1 MAIAKDAAINNSQL
15 ISEAST
21 FRLGY
26 RGDIEGLR
34 ALAILL
40 VIAAHAG
47 VPWLAGG
54 FVGVDVFFVLSGY
67 LITGLLLQEIRV
79 TGGLRLWKFYAR
91 RLRRL
96 LPALLFMVICT
107 SLLAMTLLAPFEQLN
122 IIPAARAASVWVSN
136 IYFAFT
142 DFDYF
147 APASDE
153 NLFLHTWSLGVE
165 EQFYLV
171 WPVLLMLLLGTWHWQ
186 GSAQNLRRLQFGMI
200 TTIGLFLLLSIFL
213 TYKIPS
219 WGFYLMPSR
228 AWQFAMGALA
238 LLWSTRTGRDVSNIS
253 SLRVSRRT
261 SRILAMAGWAG
272 IALIL
277 GSAMLLDPNTAYPS
291 AWALLPSTGAVLVLI
306 TGATANAASVSRV
319 MSLPPMQ
326 WTGRISY
333 SWYLWH
339 WPILVLG
346 GTLFSNGEGTDIW
359 LLVALSLGLAVFS
372 YWAVESPIRRNKK
385 LSARTGLA
393 LVVSLLL
400 MSVALVFSTAWQY
413 TAISWSESPEQ
424 KLYYE
429 HRANLPVIYQ
439 MGCDELHYSPQVRI
453 CEFGDKDAA
462 QTVVLIGDSIMV
474 QWFPAL
480 SAAYDKPG
488 WRLLVLTKSACPMVD
503 APFFYK
509 RIGKEYTVCSRW
521 RDDAL
526 ATLASI
532 KPDVVFIGGASN
544 YGFSESQWITGT
556 RRVLS
561 KIAPVTKE
569 VFLLR
574 ATHRLPFDGP
584 GCLARRDWQPAFL
597 SIPGEC
603 SSAADSQHETDVFAW
618 LKEAA
623 SDFDNVTIIDLNPV
637 VCPDGRCYAEMNGK
651 IVFRDSQH
659 LSSQFSET
667 LSEIFFTPIATGN
680 PLILQSNP
688 ERQQVVHFAHPPVE
702 NNGMVKIPE

>member
-1 MAIAKDAAINNSQL
+1 MNFKRIYMAITNDTAIENSHL
-15 ISEAST
+15 ISEAGS

-34 ALAILL
+34 AVAILL

-67 LITGLLLQEIRV
+67 LITGLLLQEIRE
-79 TGGLRLWKFYAR
+79 TGSLRLWKFYTR

-96 LPALLFMVICT
+96 LPALLFMVICI
-107 SLLAMTLLAPFEQLN
+107 SLLAMILLAPFEQLN
-122 IIPAARAASVWVSN
+122 IVPAARAASVWVSN

-147 APASDE
+147 APAADE

-171 WPVLLMLLLGTWHWQ
+171 WPVFLMLLLGAWHWQ
-186 GSAQNLRRLQFGMI
+186 GAARNLGRLRFGMI
-200 TTIGLFLLLSIFL
+200 ATVSLCLLMSIYL
-213 TYKIPS
+213 TYNMPS

-228 AWQFAMGALA
+228 AWQFALGALA
-238 LLWSTRTGRDVSNIS
+238 LLWSTGNGRNVSNIS

-261 SRILAMAGWAG
+261 SRILAIGGWAG
-272 IALIL
+272 ISMILSSAL
-277 GSAMLLDPNTAYPS
+277 LLHPNTAYPS
-291 AWALLPSTGAVLVLI
+291 GWALLPSAGAALVLLA
-306 TGATANAASVSRV
+306 GAAVNTASVTRV
-319 MSLPPMQ
+319 LSLPPMQ

-346 GTLFSNGEGTDIW
+346 GTLFTNGDEADIR

-372 YWAVESPIRRNKK
+372 YWAVESPIRRHKK
-385 LSARTGLA
+385 LSAQPGFVLA
-393 LVVSLLL
+393 ASLML
-400 MSVALVFSTAWQY
+400 MSVAVVFSTVWQY
-413 TAISWSESPEQ
+413 TAVSWSESPEQ
-424 KLYYE
+424 RLYYE
-429 HRANLPVIYQ
+429 LRADLPVIYP
-439 MGCDELHYSPQVRI
+439 MGCDEWFYSPQVRI
-453 CEFGDKDAA
+453 CAFGDKDAA
-462 QTVVLIGDSIMV
+462 QTAVLMGDSIMG

-480 SAAYDKPG
+480 SATYTKPG
-488 WRLLVLTKSACPMVD
+488 WRLLVLTKSSCPMVD

-526 ATLASI
+526 AKLASI
-532 KPDVVFIGGASN
+532 KPDVVFIGSASN
-544 YGFSESQWITGT
+544 YDFSKSQWIFGT

-561 KIAPVTKE
+561 KITPVAND
-569 VFLLR
+569 VFIIR
-574 ATHRLPFDGP
+574 ATHKLLFDGP

-603 SSAADSQHETDVFAW
+603 SSESGSQRGTDVYAW
-618 LKEAA
+618 LNEAA
-623 SDFDNVTIIDLNPV
+623 KGFDNVTVVDLNPL
-637 VCPDGRCYAEMNGK
+637 VCPGGRCYAEMDGEV
-651 IVFRDSQH
+651 VFRDSQH
-659 LSSQFSET
+659 LSSGFSET
-667 LSEIFFTPIATGN
+667 LSEALFY
-680 PLILQSNP
+680 SNEDRP
-688 ERQQVVHFAHPPVE
+688 GRKAY
-702 NNGMVKIPE
+702 

>member
-1 MAIAKDAAINNSQL
+1 MAIVNDTTIKNSHAIP
-15 ISEAST
+15 EAGG

-34 ALAILL
+34 AVAILL

-67 LITGLLLQEIRV
+67 LITGLLLQEIRE
-79 TGGLRLWKFYAR
+79 TGGLRLWKFYTR

-107 SLLAMTLLAPFEQLN
+107 SLLVMTLLAPFEQLN
-122 IIPAARAASVWVSN
+122 LIPAARAASIWVSN

-147 APASDE
+147 AQAADE

-171 WPVLLMLLLGTWHWQ
+171 WPVFLMLLLGTWHWQ
-186 GSAQNLRRLQFGMI
+186 GAGQNLWRLRFGMI
-200 TTIGLFLLLSIFL
+200 ATIGLCLLLSIFL

-228 AWQFAMGALA
+228 AWQFALGALA
-238 LLWSTRTGRDVSNIS
+238 LIWSTGNGRNVSNIS
-253 SLRVSRRT
+253 SLRVSRGT
-261 SRILAMAGWAG
+261 SRILATGGWAG

-277 GSAMLLDPNTAYPS
+277 GSALLLDPNTAYPGV
-291 AWALLPSTGAVLVLI
+291 WAFLPSAGAALVLI
-306 TGATANAASVSRV
+306 AGATVNAASVSRV
-319 MSLPPMQ
+319 LSLPPMQ

-346 GTLFSNGEGTDIW
+346 GTLFTNGQDADIR

-385 LSARTGLA
+385 LSAQTGLA
-393 LVVSLLL
+393 LAASLML
-400 MSVALVFSTAWQY
+400 MSAALVFSSAWQY
-413 TAISWSESPEQ
+413 TAVSWSQSPEQ
-424 KLYYE
+424 RLYDE
-429 HRANLPVIYQ
+429 LRANLPVIYP
-439 MGCDELHYSPQVRI
+439 MGCDQWYYSPQVRI
-453 CEFGDKDAA
+453 CAFGDQDAA
-462 QTVVLIGDSIMV
+462 QTAVLMGDSIMG

-480 SAAYDKPG
+480 SAAYNKPG
-488 WRLLVLTKSACPMVD
+488 WRLLVLTKSSCPMVD
-503 APFFYK
+503 TPFFYK

-526 ATLASI
+526 AMLASMN
-532 KPDVVFIGGASN
+532 PDVVFIGGSST
-544 YGFSESQWITGT
+544 YGFSESQWISGT

-561 KIAPVTKE
+561 KIAPVAKD
-569 VFLLR
+569 VFIIR
-574 ATHRLPFDGP
+574 ATHHLHFDGP

-597 SIPGEC
+597 SILGEC
-603 SSAADSQHETDVFAW
+603 SSVAGSRRESNVFAW

-623 SDFDNVTIIDLNPV
+623 KGFDNVTVIDLNPA
-637 VCPDGRCYAEMNGK
+637 VCPDGRCYAEMNGEV
-651 IVFRDSQH
+651 VFRDSQH
-659 LSSQFSET
+659 LSSHFSET
-667 LSEIFFTPIATGN
+667 LSEALFC
-680 PLILQSNP
+680 SNND
-688 ERQQVVHFAHPPVE
+688 R
-702 NNGMVKIPE
+702 

>member
-1 MAIAKDAAINNSQL
+1 MAIRNDTTIKNSYL
-15 ISEAST
+15 ISEADS

-34 ALAILL
+34 AVAILL

-67 LITGLLLQEIRV
+67 LITGLLLQEIRE

-122 IIPAARAASVWVSN
+122 LTPAARAASAWVSN

-147 APASDE
+147 SQAADE

-171 WPVLLMLLLGTWHWQ
+171 WPVFLMFLLGTWHWQ
-186 GSAQNLRRLQFGMI
+186 GAAQNLRRLWFGMI
-200 TTIGLFLLLSIFL
+200 ATVGFCLLLSIFL
-213 TYKIPS
+213 SYNRPS

-228 AWQFAMGALA
+228 AWQFALGALA
-238 LLWSTRTGRDVSNIS
+238 LLWSTGNGRHVSIIS
-253 SLRVSRRT
+253 SLRVSRGT
-261 SRILAMAGWAG
+261 SRILATGGWAG

-277 GSAMLLDPNTAYPS
+277 VSALLLDPNTAYPG
-291 AWALLPSTGAVLVLI
+291 AWALLPSAGAVLVLLA
-306 TGATANAASVSRV
+306 GATVNGASVSRFL
-319 MSLPPMQ
+319 SLPPMQ
-326 WTGRISY
+326 WIGRISY

-346 GTLFSNGEGTDIW
+346 SMLFTNGEAADIR

-385 LSARTGLA
+385 ICAQTGLTLA
-393 LVVSLLL
+393 TSLML
-400 MSVALVFSTAWQY
+400 MSVAMVFGTAWQH
-413 TAISWSESPEQ
+413 TAVSWSQSPGQ
-424 KLYYE
+424 RLYHE
-429 HRANLPVIYQ
+429 LRANLPVIYP
-439 MGCDELHYSPQVRI
+439 MGCDEWYYSPQVRI
-453 CEFGDKDAA
+453 CAFCDKDAA
-462 QTVVLIGDSIMV
+462 QTAVLIGDSIMG

-480 SAAYDKPG
+480 FEAYNRPG
-488 WRLLVLTKSACPMVD
+488 WRLLVLTKSSCPMVD
-503 APFFYK
+503 ASFFYK

-521 RDDAL
+521 REDAL
-526 ATLASI
+526 EALASI
-532 KPDVVFIGGASN
+532 KPDVVFIGGASS
-544 YGFSESQWITGT
+544 YDFSESQWISGT
-556 RRVLS
+556 QRVLS
-561 KIAPVTKE
+561 KITPVAKK
-569 VFLLR
+569 VFLIR
-574 ATHRLPFDGP
+574 ATHQLPFDGP

-603 SSAADSQHETDVFAW
+603 SSVAGSRRETDVFAW

-623 SDFDNVTIIDLNPV
+623 KDFDNVTVIDLNPA
-637 VCPDGRCYAEMNGK
+637 VCPDGRCYAEMNGEV
-651 IVFRDSQH
+651 VFRDSQH
-659 LSSQFSET
+659 LSLHFSET
-667 LSEIFFTPIATGN
+667 LSEALFY
-680 PLILQSNP
+680 SNND
-688 ERQQVVHFAHPPVE
+688 R
-702 NNGMVKIPE
+702 

>member
-1 MAIAKDAAINNSQL
+1 MP
-15 ISEAST
+15 EAGT

-26 RGDIEGLR
+26 RSDIEGLR
-34 ALAILL
+34 AVAILL
-40 VIAAHAG
+40 VVAAHAG

-67 LITGLLLQEIRV
+67 LITGLLLQEIRK
-79 TGGLRLWKFYAR
+79 TGGLRLWKFYTR

-96 LPALLFMVICT
+96 LPALLFMVVCT
-107 SLLAMTLLAPFEQLN
+107 SLLVMTLLAPFEQLN
-122 IIPAARAASVWVSN
+122 LIPAARAASVWVSN

-147 APASDE
+147 APAADE

-171 WPVLLMLLLGTWHWQ
+171 WPVFLMLLLGAWRWQ
-186 GSAQNLRRLQFGMI
+186 GAAQNLRRLRFGMI
-200 TTIGLFLLLSIFL
+200 AAIGLCLLLSIFL

-219 WGFYLMPSR
+219 WGFYLMPAR
-228 AWQFAMGALA
+228 AWQFALGALA
-238 LLWSTRTGRDVSNIS
+238 LLWSTGNGRNVSNIS
-253 SLRVSRRT
+253 SLRVSRGT
-261 SRILAMAGWAG
+261 SQILATGGWAG

-277 GSAMLLDPNTAYPS
+277 GSALLLDPKTAYPS
-291 AWALLPSTGAVLVLI
+291 GWALLPSAGAALVLLA
-306 TGATANAASVSRV
+306 GATGNTASVSRIL
-319 MSLPPMQ
+319 SLPPMQ

-346 GTLFSNGEGTDIW
+346 DTLYTNGEHADIR

-372 YWAVESPIRRNKK
+372 YWAVESPIRCNKK
-385 LSARTGLA
+385 LSAQTGLA
-393 LVVSLLL
+393 LAASLMLMAVV
-400 MSVALVFSTAWQY
+400 MVFSTAWQY
-413 TAISWSESPEQ
+413 TAVSWSDSPEQ
-424 KLYYE
+424 RLYDE
-429 HRANLPVIYQ
+429 LRVNVPVIYP
-439 MGCDELHYSPQVRI
+439 MGCDQWFYSPQVRI
-453 CEFGDKDAA
+453 CAFGDQDAA
-462 QTVVLIGDSIMV
+462 QTAVLMGDSIMG

-480 SAAYDKPG
+480 AAAYNKPG
-488 WRLLVLTKSACPMVD
+488 WRLLVLTKSSCPMVD

-526 ATLASI
+526 AALASI
-532 KPDVVFIGGASN
+532 KPDVVFMGGAST
-544 YGFSESQWITGT
+544 YDFSESQWISGT

-561 KIAPVTKE
+561 KIAPVAKD
-569 VFLLR
+569 VFIIR
-574 ATHRLPFDGP
+574 GTHRLHFDGP

-603 SSAADSQHETDVFAW
+603 SSVAGSRRETDVFAW
-618 LKEAA
+618 LQAA
-623 SDFDNVTIIDLNPV
+623 AKDFDNVTLIDLNPV

-651 IVFRDSQH
+651 VVFRDSQH

-667 LSEIFFTPIATGN
+667 LSEALFYSNNDGKTISRKGN
-680 PLILQSNP
+680 
-688 ERQQVVHFAHPPVE
+688 
-702 NNGMVKIPE
+702 

>member
-1 MAIAKDAAINNSQL
+1 MTITNDTTIENSHS
-15 ISEAST
+15 ISKTSS

-34 ALAILL
+34 AMAILL

-67 LITGLLLQEIRV
+67 LITGLLLQEIQE
-79 TGGLRLWKFYAR
+79 TGGLRLWKFYTR

-107 SLLAMTLLAPFEQLN
+107 SLLVMTLLAPFEQLN
-122 IIPAARAASVWVSN
+122 LIPAARAASVWVSN

-147 APASDE
+147 APAADE

-171 WPVLLMLLLGTWHWQ
+171 WPVFLMLLLGTWHWQ
-186 GSAQNLRRLQFGMI
+186 GTAQNLRRLRFGMI
-200 TTIGLFLLLSIFL
+200 ATIGLCLLLSIFL

-228 AWQFAMGALA
+228 AWQFALGALA
-238 LLWSTRTGRDVSNIS
+238 LLGSTGNGRNVGNIS
-253 SLRVSRRT
+253 SLRVSQGT
-261 SRILAMAGWAG
+261 SKILATGGWAG

-277 GSAMLLDPNTAYPS
+277 GSALLLDPKTAYPS
-291 AWALLPSTGAVLVLI
+291 GWALLPSAGAALVLLA
-306 TGATANAASVSRV
+306 GATVNAASVSRV
-319 MSLPPMQ
+319 LSLPPMQ

-346 GTLFSNGEGTDIW
+346 GTLFTNGEAADIR

-372 YWAVESPIRRNKK
+372 YWAVESPIRRNRK
-385 LSARTGLA
+385 LSTQTGLTLA
-393 LVVSLLL
+393 ASLIL
-400 MSVALVFSTAWQY
+400 MSVAMIFSSAWQH
-413 TAISWSESPEQ
+413 AAVSWSESPEQ
-424 KLYYE
+424 RFYDKL
-429 HRANLPVIYQ
+429 RANLPVIYP
-439 MGCDELHYSPQVRI
+439 MGCDEWYASPQVRI
-453 CEFGDKDAA
+453 CAFGDKDAA
-462 QTVVLIGDSIMV
+462 QTAVLMGDSIMG

-480 SAAYDKPG
+480 SAAYNKPG
-488 WRLLVLTKSACPMVD
+488 WRLLVLTKSSCPVVD

-526 ATLASI
+526 AALASI
-532 KPDVVFIGGASN
+532 KPDVVFIGGASS
-544 YGFSESQWITGT
+544 YDFSGSQWISGT

-561 KIAPVTKE
+561 KIAPVAKE

-574 ATHRLPFDGP
+574 ATHQLPFDGP

-603 SSAADSQHETDVFAW
+603 SSLAGSRRETDVFAW
-618 LKEAA
+618 LQEAA
-623 SDFDNVTIIDLNPV
+623 KDFDNVTVIDLNPV
-637 VCPDGRCYAEMNGK
+637 VCPDGRCYAEMNGEV
-651 IVFRDSQH
+651 VFRDSQH

-667 LSEIFFTPIATGN
+667 LSEVLFY
-680 PLILQSNP
+680 SNND
-688 ERQQVVHFAHPPVE
+688 R
-702 NNGMVKIPE
+702 